1 MRTTALLPLTALA
14 AALLLTSCGDDGGSD
29 AGGGDGK
36 RGEGSTAACAIG
48 DMETRVGPANPAPA
62 AGDTGNVTLTL
73 TNKGAACALD
83 GVPTVTLKAGDTSA
97 DVAHDPAAPERTLA
111 KGGTTAF
118 TVTYV
123 RGGTDGLAVKT
134 AEFALPGADGTR
146 SFPWSYGNVALKGE
160 QPDASVSGFQQGD

>member
-14 AALLLTSCGDDGGSD
+14 AALLLTSCADDGGSD
-29 AGGGDGK
+29 SGDGK
-36 RGEGSTAACAIG
+36 RGESSTAACAIG

-73 TNKGAACALD
+73 TNKGAACTLE
-83 GVPTVTLKAGDTSA
+83 GMPVVTLKAGGTSA
-97 DVAHDPAAPERTLA
+97 DVAADAAAPKRTLD

-123 RGGTDGLAVKT
+123 RGGTDGLAVET
-134 AEFALPGADGTR
+134 ADFALPGTDETR
-146 SFPWSYGNVALKGE
+146 SFPWTYGDVALKGE

>member
-14 AALLLTSCGDDGGSD
+14 AALLLTSCGDDGSD

-36 RGEGSTAACAIG
+36 RGESSTAACAIG

-83 GVPTVTLKAGDTSA
+83 GMPAVTLKAD
-97 DVAHDPAAPERTLA
+97 DRVAAVAPDAAAPKRTLA
-111 KGGTTAF
+111 KGGTTSF

-134 AEFALPGADGTR
+134 VEFALPGADGTR
-146 SFPWSYGNVALKGE
+146 SFPWSYGDVALKGE
-160 QPDASVSGFQQGD
+160 RPDASVSGFQQGD